1 MSHPAPHGPHN
12 PGPVNPLPLTV
23 VALVAA
29 MAVVEAAF
37 TLGARGL
44 VGGPEAMGWRS
55 AAIYDFGFSNR
66 AVTWMLENGTLRA
79 DYLMRFFTYPFVHV
93 SFTQMIFA
101 AVLTLAL
108 GTFVGERMSQ
118 WAVLVLFFASA
129 ALGALAY
136 ALVVPDG
143 PGLVGAFPGVYGLIG
158 GFTCLLWLRLG
169 EVGAPQYRAFSLI
182 GLLLGL
188 QLVFGLVF
196 GSGLLWVADLGGFAC
211 GFLVSF
217 LLVPGGWARL
227 RARIRHR

>member
-1 MSHPAPHGPHN
+1 MTRPADPGPGYH
-12 PGPVNPLPLTV
+12 GPVNPLPLTV

-29 MAVVEAAF
+29 MAIVEGAF
-37 TLGARGL
+37 ALGARGL
-44 VGGPEAMGWRS
+44 IGGPGAVGWRA
-55 AAIYDFGFSNR
+55 AAIQDFGFSNR
-66 AVTWMLENGTLRA
+66 AVGWMLENGVLRA
-79 DYLMRFFTYPFVHV
+79 DYLMRFFTYPFVHA

-108 GTFVGERMSQ
+108 GKFVGERMPQ

-129 ALGALAY
+129 ALGALVF
-136 ALVVPDG
+136 ALIVPDG

-196 GSGLLWVADLGGFAC
+196 GTGPMWVADLAGFVC

-227 RARIRHR
+227 RAKIRHR

>member
-1 MSHPAPHGPHN
+1 MNRPANPGPEAQ
-12 PGPVNPLPLTV
+12 GPVNPLPLTV
-23 VALVAA
+23 VLLVAI
-29 MAVVEAAF
+29 MAIVEAAF

-44 VGGPEAMGWRS
+44 IGGPDAVGWRA
-55 AAIYDFGFSNR
+55 AAIQDFGFSNR
-66 AVTWMLENGTLRA
+66 AVGWMLENGVLRA
-79 DYLMRFFTYPFVHV
+79 DYLIRFVTYPFVHA

-108 GTFVGERMSQ
+108 GKFVGERMPQ

-129 ALGALAY
+129 ILGALTF

-182 GLLLGL
+182 GLLLAL
-188 QLVFGLVF
+188 QLVFGLFF
-196 GSGLLWVADLGGFAC
+196 GTALMWVADLAGFVC
-211 GFLVSF
+211 GFFASF
-217 LLVPGGWARL
+217 LLVPGGWEQL
-227 RARIRHR
+227 RAKIRHR

>member
-1 MSHPAPHGPHN
+1 MSHPAPHGPGN

-23 VALVAA
+23 VALVAV

-44 VGGPEAMGWRS
+44 IGGPEAVGWR
-55 AAIYDFGFSNR
+55 AVAIQDYGFSNR
-66 AVTWMLENGTLRA
+66 AVTWMLENGVLRA
-79 DYLMRFFTYPFVHV
+79 DYLVRFFTYPFVHA

-108 GTFVGERMSQ
+108 GKFVGERMPQ
-118 WAVLVLFFASA
+118 WAVLVLFVASA

-136 ALVVPDG
+136 ALVLPEG

-182 GLLLGL
+182 GLLLAL

-196 GSGLLWVADLGGFAC
+196 GSGLMWVADLAGFVC

-217 LLVPGGWARL
+217 LLVPGGPSRL
-227 RARIRHR
+227 RAKIRHQ

>member
-1 MSHPAPHGPHN
+1 MTRPADPGPGYH
-12 PGPVNPLPLTV
+12 GPVNPLPLTV

-29 MAVVEAAF
+29 MAIVEGAF
-37 TLGARGL
+37 ALGARGL
-44 VGGPEAMGWRS
+44 IGGPGAVGWRA
-55 AAIYDFGFSNR
+55 AAIQDFGFSNR
-66 AVTWMLENGTLRA
+66 AVGWMLENGVLRA
-79 DYLMRFFTYPFVHV
+79 DYLMRFFTYPFVHA

-108 GTFVGERMSQ
+108 GKFVGERMPQ

-129 ALGALAY
+129 ALGALVF
-136 ALVVPDG
+136 ALIVPDG

-196 GSGLLWVADLGGFAC
+196 GSGLTWVADLGGFVC
-211 GFLVSF
+211 GFFVSF

-227 RARIRHR
+227 RAKIRHR